1 MLELATCEASAD
13 VHHALLAVDIA
24 ALERDPLLRALRW
37 AVLFCGHDVEHPK
50 PLAGTAED
58 LVTRLA

>member
-1 MLELATCEASAD
+1 